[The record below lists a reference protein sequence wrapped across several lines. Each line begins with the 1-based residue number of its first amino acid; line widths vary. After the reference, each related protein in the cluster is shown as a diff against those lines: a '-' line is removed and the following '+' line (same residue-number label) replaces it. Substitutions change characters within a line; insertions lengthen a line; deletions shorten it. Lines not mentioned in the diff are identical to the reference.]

1 MRLYIVRHGESVDDI
16 EDCYGGVADFALTD
30 KGRQQAR
37 DAAERLRHAKIDVVY
52 SSPLRRARE
61 SAEIIA
67 AALSAGPIVVI
78 DDLQERNTYGVL
90 SGVNKKRAD
99 ELFHRVLA
107 QLKEKPGYSRET
119 ILGGEE
125 YESFVARVR
134 HALDA
139 VSTHATE
146 HRVTTAVVLTHGK
159 FTQALFERVF
169 QLGADVMPQLSA
181 VNAVEFEPA
190 RTTWVGQ
197 PAEAV

>member
-16 EDCYGGVADFALTD
+16 EDCYGGVADFALTE

-37 DAAERLRHAKIDVVY
+37 DAAQKLRHAKIEKVY
-52 SSPLRRARE
+52 SSPLARARE

-90 SGVNKKRAD
+90 SGVNKKRAE
-99 ELFHRVLA
+99 ELFARVLA
-107 QLKEKPGYSRET
+107 QLKEKPGYSKEA

-125 YESFVARVR
+125 YESFVTRVGR
-134 HALDA
+134 ALDA
-139 VSTHATE
+139 VSAHAIE
-146 HRVTTAVVLTHGK
+146 NGVTTAVVLTHGK

-169 QLGADVMPQLSA
+169 RLGADVMPQLSA
-181 VNAVEFEPA
+181 INAVEFEPA

-197 PAEAV
+197 QAEAV